1 MNIGIIG
8 CGAIGTVLAK
18 AVEDIDEIEK
28 VYLLNTISEKAE
40 RLAASLK
47 KGIPKQ
53 DINDFI
59 DDVRLVVESASIDAV
74 KEYGEFVLSHGKDFM
89 VMSVGAFAD
98 KKLMEKLID
107 TAKTNK
113 CKIYLPSGAIA
124 GVDGVKSASGSRI
137 DEIMLVTRK
146 PPAGLKDVKYLKDKG
161 VDVEKIK
168 KETVVFEGSAYEAIK
183 YFPKNINVAVCL
195 SVAGIGVDKT
205 KVKLVCD
212 PKIRQNIHKIV
223 VKGGFGEITTE
234 TKNFPC
240 PTNPRTS
247 YLAALSAVATLKKIV
262 SPLQVGT

>member
-1 MNIGIIG
+1 
-8 CGAIGTVLAK
+8 
-18 AVEDIDEIEK
+18 
-28 VYLLNTISEKAE
+28 
-40 RLAASLK
+40 
-47 KGIPKQ
+47 
-53 DINDFI
+53 
-59 DDVRLVVESASIDAV
+59 
-74 KEYGEFVLSHGKDFM
+74 
-89 VMSVGAFAD
+89 
-98 KKLMEKLID
+98 MEKLID
-107 TAKTNK
+107 AAQTNK

-247 YLAALSAVATLKKIV
+247 YLAALSAVATQKKIV